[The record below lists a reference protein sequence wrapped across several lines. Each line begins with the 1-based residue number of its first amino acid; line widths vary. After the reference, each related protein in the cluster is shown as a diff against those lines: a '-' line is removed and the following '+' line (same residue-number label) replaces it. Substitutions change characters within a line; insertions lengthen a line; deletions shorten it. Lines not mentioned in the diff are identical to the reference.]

1 MPDVIARCRGS
12 GLSTSL
18 GDMLLHSSLAAAV
31 ADAHRRDLLVAAE
44 HYRTASIV
52 RAARR
57 ALRSAVR
64 WPDPPPQI
72 PRQERNNDADR
83 RYAVSR

>member
-1 MPDVIARCRGS
+1 MI
-12 GLSTSL
+12 
-18 GDMLLHSSLAAAV
+18 LHSSLAAAS
-31 ADAHRRDLLVAAE
+31 AEAHRHDLLVAAE
-44 HYRTASIV
+44 RYRTASV
-52 RAARR
+52 LKAARR

-72 PRQERNNDADR
+72 PRHEQNTGADR

>member
-1 MPDVIARCRGS
+1 MNLVNMV
-12 GLSTSL
+12 LY
-18 GDMLLHSSLAAAV
+18 SSLTAAS
-31 ADAHRRDLLVAAE
+31 ADAHRHDLLVAAE
-44 HYRTASIV
+44 RYHTASIL

-72 PRQERNNDADR
+72 PRQERNTDAER